1 MQILNLVKLII
12 IAPRMLTFQAMI
24 LKCQSE
30 DFTKDIKPDL
40 ITIRCFWKSFINKTH
55 LKQAQIGLYFK
66 IRSGTNNKFL
76 DVVRILYNET
86 NVNHLNAES

>member
-1 MQILNLVKLII
+1 MQLNRTKKKRKNIKFYVNLKRIVHYSMQILNLVKLII

-40 ITIRCFWKSFINKTH
+40 ITIRCF
-55 LKQAQIGLYFK
+55 
-66 IRSGTNNKFL
+66 
-76 DVVRILYNET
+76 
-86 NVNHLNAES
+86 